1 MHTFGYEDKSRDSP
15 RSYKACARQGFG
27 FLLLSQRIRLT
38 AEAMTYSPRSGS
50 AARPAEARD
59 AAPQESPLPAS
70 GAATQPSAPLPVSP
84 IWPLTSGAYR
94 VRFAETRQDLEAV
107 FRLRFLVFNL
117 ELQEGL
123 ESSYEHG
130 RDTDPFDAVCDHL
143 IVEHGSTREAVGTYR
158 LQCGSVAANHLGYYS
173 AREFDFSPYEP
184 LRHQLIEAGRASI
197 HRNHRSF
204 EVLTLL
210 WRGIAQYA
218 LARNARYLVGCS
230 SITSQDTREGSA
242 MYLRLREF
250 LAEPAFR
257 TVPRDAFAF
266 SIAPDAQAS
275 SDVRPPRLLRAYL
288 SIGARICGPP
298 AIDRDFKTIDFLTLL
313 DLERMP
319 QVVRARFLE

>member
-1 MHTFGYEDKSRDSP
+1 
-15 RSYKACARQGFG
+15 
-27 FLLLSQRIRLT
+27 
-38 AEAMTYSPRSGS
+38 MTYSRHSGS
-50 AARPAEARD
+50 ASRPAQARD
-59 AAPQESPLPAS
+59 AAHQESPLSAD
-70 GAATQPSAPLPVSP
+70 GAAAAPSAQPPVSAK
-84 IWPLTSGAYR
+84 WPLTSGAYR
-94 VRFAETRQDLEAV
+94 VRFAETQQDLESV

-143 IVEHGSTREAVGTYR
+143 IVEHGPTREAVGTYR
-158 LQCGSVAANHLGYYS
+158 LQSGSVAANSLGYYS

-184 LRHQLIEAGRASI
+184 LRDRLIEAGRASI
-197 HRNHRSF
+197 HRDHRSF

-218 LARNARYLVGCS
+218 LSRHARYLVGCS
-230 SITSQDTREGSA
+230 SISSQDTREGSA
-242 MYLRLREF
+242 MYWRLREF

-257 TVPRDAFAF
+257 TVPRPGFAF
-266 SIAPDAQAS
+266 SISPDAEPS